1 MSFSHLI
8 VLVPC
13 MMCSFLNEKS
23 TSGAPAVEIQQYE
36 RKGGFSDQ
44 TIEIYSLRLCFALT
58 GIITVQA
65 GPDDPYY
72 ISNIKVPMFQQWG
85 SMDVYR
91 NSHGSYIGMHLDM
104 TGKVADTIEFVAKD
118 PNGNP
123 ISEIGQCTEGVSGY
137 KYVKYS
143 DGQNYRW
150 LTRVDVRSYRF
161 NSGAYYIY
169 GQLNY

>member
-1 MSFSHLI
+1 MK
-8 VLVPC
+8 P
-13 MMCSFLNEKS
+13 
-23 TSGAPAVEIQQYE
+23 
-36 RKGGFSDQ
+36 
-44 TIEIYSLRLCFALT
+44 LRFILCACVFTLT

-65 GPDDPYY
+65 GADDPYY
-72 ISNIKVPMFQQWG
+72 ISNIKVPMLRQWG

-118 PNGNP
+118 SNGNP

-143 DGQNYRW
+143 DGQTYRW
-150 LTRVDVRSYRF
+150 LTRVDVRSYNF